1 MYVAILC
8 SPTALLYLHADP
20 IAPTA
25 TVEPRSPTEARI
37 TWVYPFE
44 VSRYEV
50 LFERATTPAEQQGI
64 CLSSHT
70 DSVSV
75 NGDAA
80 EYTLTG
86 LEEYSTYTISVTA
99 VIKNGLTSLPS
110 IQQVT
115 TLQAGRI
122 RLALHPCPL
131 NDYLPSSPFWTLNDY
146 LPSSPIWTLN
156 DYLSSSPIC
165 PLNDYLS
172 SSPICPLN
180 DYLPSSPICPL
191 NDYLPSNPSGH

>member
-1 MYVAILC
+1 MIYIYIYISILY
-8 SPTALLYLHADP
+8 SQTTLLYLHADP
-20 IAPTA
+20 IAPTV
-25 TVEPRSPTEARI
+25 TVEPTSPTEVRI

-44 VSRYEV
+44 VSHYEV

-70 DSVSV
+70 GSISA

-86 LEEYSTYTISVTA
+86 LEEYSTYSINVTA

-122 RLALHPCPL
+122 CLALHP
-131 NDYLPSSPFWTLNDY
+131 
-146 LPSSPIWTLN
+146 
-156 DYLSSSPIC
+156 
-165 PLNDYLS
+165 
-172 SSPICPLN
+172 
-180 DYLPSSPICPL
+180 
-191 NDYLPSNPSGH
+191 

>member
-1 MYVAILC
+1 MLYVAIVILY
-8 SPTALLYLHADP
+8 SPKTLPYLHADP
-20 IAPTA
+20 IAPT
-25 TVEPRSPTEARI
+25 VILEPTSSTEVSI
-37 TWVYPFE
+37 TWSYSFE

-75 NGDAA
+75 NGDVA

-86 LEEYSTYTISVTA
+86 LEEYSTYSINVTA
-99 VIKNGLTSLPS
+99 VIKNGLTSLPN

-122 RLALHPCPL
+122 RVALHP
-131 NDYLPSSPFWTLNDY
+131 
-146 LPSSPIWTLN
+146 
-156 DYLSSSPIC
+156 
-165 PLNDYLS
+165 
-172 SSPICPLN
+172 
-180 DYLPSSPICPL
+180 
-191 NDYLPSNPSGH
+191 

>member
-1 MYVAILC
+1 MKLRCHAVCVWLYYL
-8 SPTALLYLHADP
+8 PTTLPYLHADP
-20 IAPTA
+20 IAPTV
-25 TVEPRSPTEARI
+25 TLEPTSSTEVRI

-75 NGDAA
+75 NGDVAV
-80 EYTLTG
+80 YTLTG
-86 LEEYSTYTISVTA
+86 LEEYSTYSINVTA

-122 RLALHPCPL
+122 RLALHP
-131 NDYLPSSPFWTLNDY
+131 
-146 LPSSPIWTLN
+146 
-156 DYLSSSPIC
+156 
-165 PLNDYLS
+165 
-172 SSPICPLN
+172 
-180 DYLPSSPICPL
+180 
-191 NDYLPSNPSGH
+191 

>member
-1 MYVAILC
+1 MKLRCHAVCVWLYYL
-8 SPTALLYLHADP
+8 PTTLPYLHADP
-20 IAPTA
+20 IPPTV
-25 TVEPRSPTEARI
+25 TLEPTSSTEVRI

-75 NGDAA
+75 NGDVAV
-80 EYTLTG
+80 YTLTG
-86 LEEYSTYTISVTA
+86 LEEYSTYSINVTA

-122 RLALHPCPL
+122 RLALHP
-131 NDYLPSSPFWTLNDY
+131 
-146 LPSSPIWTLN
+146 
-156 DYLSSSPIC
+156 
-165 PLNDYLS
+165 
-172 SSPICPLN
+172 
-180 DYLPSSPICPL
+180 
-191 NDYLPSNPSGH
+191 